1 MATRNTALMGHYA
14 GFITRA
20 GALLMDIV
28 IVIAAI
34 TIINAVIAL
43 PFTFFLGVDAQTC
56 LRDSGR
62 LANFD
67 RLVCG
72 AINLIWLLV
81 ALFTAPVYFIFF
93 FAASGQ
99 TIGKYVMGVRVV
111 RVDGRPMT
119 FLTGLVRYFGYWVS
133 LLPLGLGFFWVVVD
147 NRRLGFHDH
156 MAKTCV
162 VYSWRAYGDD
172 YMLERIADWFRR
184 RRKDGAAS
192 SPAPTL
198 TAAQLHS
205 YDLVTLAV
213 PSLAQAEGLLGQ
225 INDLVGKGVITVD
238 LISLVAKDS
247 SGSVGVIS
255 LNDLSAGSSWTS
267 VLRAQ
272 GQVLAGHRAA
282 IAQDLPSDS
291 FIVVV
296 MLLDQWADEL
306 VKRISRQAAV
316 AVRRYDLGA
325 EPENVQLPMVN
336 S

>member
-28 IVIAAI
+28 IVIAAV

-43 PFTFFLGVDAQTC
+43 PFTFFLGVDVATC
-56 LRDSGR
+56 MRESGR
-62 LANFD
+62 MSNLDQLF
-67 RLVCG
+67 CS

-81 ALFTAPVYFIFF
+81 ALLTAPVYFIFF

-111 RVDGRPMT
+111 RADGRPMT
-119 FLTGLVRYFGYWVS
+119 FLTGLVRYFGYWIS

-156 MAKTCV
+156 LAKTCV

-172 YMLERIADWFRR
+172 YMLERVTDWFRR

-192 SPAPTL
+192 SPAPAL
-198 TAAQLHS
+198 TAAQLHN

-225 INDLVGKGVITVD
+225 INDMVGRGVITVD
-238 LISLVAKDS
+238 LISLVAKDR
-247 SGSVGVIS
+247 SGNFGVVS

-272 GQVLAGHRAA
+272 GQLLGSRRDA
-282 IAQDLPSDS
+282 IAQDLPPDS
-291 FIVVV
+291 FSVVV

-325 EPENVQLPMVN
+325 EPNGA
-336 S
+336 

>member
-1 MATRNTALMGHYA
+1 MATRSTALMGHYA

-20 GALLMDIV
+20 GALLIDIV

-43 PFTFFLGVDAQTC
+43 PFTFFLGVDVATC
-56 LRDSGR
+56 MRESGR
-62 LANFD
+62 MSNLD
-67 RLVCG
+67 QLICS
-72 AINLIWLLV
+72 AINFIWVMV
-81 ALFTAPVYFIFF
+81 ALLTAPVYFIFL

-119 FLTGLVRYFGYWVS
+119 FLTGLVRYFGYWIS

-147 NRRLGFHDH
+147 TRRLGFHDH
-156 MAKTCV
+156 LAKTCV

-172 YMLERIADWFRR
+172 YTLERVADWFRR
-184 RRKDGAAS
+184 RRKDGAERA
-192 SPAPTL
+192 PAPAL

-205 YDLVTLAV
+205 YDLVTLSV
-213 PSLAQAEGLLGQ
+213 SSLALAEGLLGQ

-255 LNDLSAGSSWTS
+255 VNDLSSGSSWTS
-267 VLRAQ
+267 LLRAQ
-272 GQVLAGHRAA
+272 GQLLGSRRDV
-282 IAQDLPSDS
+282 IAQDLPPES
-291 FIVVV
+291 FTVVV
-296 MLLDQWADEL
+296 TLLDQWADEL

-316 AVRRYDLGA
+316 VVRRYDLGA
-325 EPENVQLPMVN
+325 EPDTGQLPIVN
-336 S
+336 G